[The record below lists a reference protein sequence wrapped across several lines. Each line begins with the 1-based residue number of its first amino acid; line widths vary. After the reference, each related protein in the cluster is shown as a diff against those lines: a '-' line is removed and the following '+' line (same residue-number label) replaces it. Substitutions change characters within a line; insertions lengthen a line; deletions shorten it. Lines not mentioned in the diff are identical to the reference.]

1 MQFCCLSCVLL
12 GDILGNCSRF
22 VDEKAIILEHW
33 DTIKW
38 LDFEMFG
45 LGEVTVTEL
54 ESHLLKRHVL
64 LDKDHSNTLVAGR
77 VGVAIKL
84 DGHCCCEV
92 D

>member
-1 MQFCCLSCVLL
+1 
-12 GDILGNCSRF
+12 
-22 VDEKAIILEHW
+22 
-33 DTIKW
+33 
-38 LDFEMFG
+38 MFG